1 MSVRV
6 GKLRALPLRVAPLP
20 GEAIDSWLEA
30 TAAKHRATFGAVLD
44 QCGIRAGGAYGAR
57 LKSRLMAPSQ
67 HMIDDIAYVT
77 GTAPELVQTLTLAPV
92 DLRPAP
98 RHQRWE
104 WRVSSRACPH
114 CLTET
119 RGRWMLAWRHNLTFA
134 CSKHHCL
141 LLDTCAVCRRPM
153 RSRPHRVRLV
163 PVLGLCANPV
173 WHDVSDTGSLCGA
186 DLTAM
191 SIPSLG
197 PHHIVLWAQRQ
208 VEVLRSRHPLDLRL
222 YGDTASAVE
231 VLGDVLVL
239 ARWMV
244 STINEADLGH
254 ILSTLDANAAR
265 NVSFRSEAKF
275 GASLSPTIAPHPS
288 AAHTALGIALA
299 LTVLHSS
306 TVQDARNL
314 LQRILDAAPPE
325 WLNSPSARDL
335 RRRLGEPLDAA
346 YQSAFIKIRSQ
357 QHQR

>member
-1 MSVRV
+1 MP
-6 GKLRALPLRVAPLP
+6 LRTLPLRVAPLP
-20 GEAIDSWLEA
+20 GEAIDSWLET

-44 QCGIRAGGAYGAR
+44 QCGIRAGGVYGAR

-67 HMIDDIAYVT
+67 RMIDDIAHVT
-77 GTAPELVQTLTLAPV
+77 GTAPDLVRTLA
-92 DLRPAP
+92 LTPAELGPPP

-104 WRVSSRACPH
+104 WRVGSRVCPH

-141 LLDTCAVCRRPM
+141 LLDTCAACQRPM
-153 RSRPHRVRLV
+153 RSRPHRVGLV
-163 PVLGLCANPV
+163 PVSGLCANPV
-173 WHDVSDTGSLCGA
+173 WHEAVGTGPLCGA

-191 SIPSLG
+191 SNPPLE
-197 PHHIVLWAQRQ
+197 PHHIALWAQRQ
-208 VEVLRSRHPLDLRL
+208 VDALRSRHPLDLRL
-222 YGDTASAVE
+222 YGDTVSAAD

-244 STINEADLGH
+244 STIDEAALGH
-254 ILSTLDANAAR
+254 ILSTHD
-265 NVSFRSEAKF
+265 VSALRDVPCRSETNILAT
-275 GASLSPTIAPHPS
+275 LSSPVAPHPS
-288 AAHTALGIALA
+288 AANTALGIALA

-314 LQRILDAAPPE
+314 LQRMLAAAPPG

-335 RRRLGEPLDAA
+335 RRRLGEPLDAV
-346 YQSAFIKIRSQ
+346 YQSAFVKVRSQ
-357 QHQR
+357 QH